1 MQNSIVF
8 VITKGEDDK
17 VIYIDELPKYWLNS
31 VSEGVRV
38 MKAIKGRYVQD
49 NYLGQQAAE
58 VLAIDYDE
66 NLLLGIEFSGRM
78 DCKVKVV
85 MKNVR

>member
-1 MQNSIVF
+1 M
-8 VITKGEDDK
+8 T
-17 VIYIDELPKYWLNS
+17 
-31 VSEGVRV
+31 
-38 MKAIKGRYVQD
+38 AIKGRYVQD

-85 MKNVR
+85 MKNVK